1 MLKPMPPDSVARY
14 SFTGIVTKPNW
25 IAPRHMDRAISSYS
39 HLKLRGGH
47 PTPRTI
53 PSLFGPGADPRLR
66 DMSEPT
72 ASPVPAIKP
81 DAEEQRAY
89 VLEDDPD
96 IAALEADILRD
107 LGFSVV
113 ICTRIVEL
121 GDLMALAL
129 PHLMVVDVMLPD
141 GDGGDI
147 TELLRNAWPGIPVV
161 FVSAASRER
170 LAELAPTGPVVAK
183 PFDIEAFSAAVLD
196 AVEAP
201 RALRSVS

>member
-1 MLKPMPPDSVARY
+1 
-14 SFTGIVTKPNW
+14 
-25 IAPRHMDRAISSYS
+25 
-39 HLKLRGGH
+39 
-47 PTPRTI
+47 
-53 PSLFGPGADPRLR
+53 
-66 DMSEPT
+66 MSEQI
-72 ASPVPAIKP
+72 ASPVPATSP

-113 ICTRIVEL
+113 TCSRIVEL

-129 PHLMVVDVMLPD
+129 PHLLVVDVMLPD

-170 LAELAPTGPVVAK
+170 LAELAPTGPVLAK
-183 PFDIEAFSAAVLD
+183 PFDVAAFGEAVAEAV
-196 AVEAP
+196 AAP
-201 RALRSVS
+201 RRLRPAS

>member
-1 MLKPMPPDSVARY
+1 
-14 SFTGIVTKPNW
+14 
-25 IAPRHMDRAISSYS
+25 
-39 HLKLRGGH
+39 
-47 PTPRTI
+47 
-53 PSLFGPGADPRLR
+53 
-66 DMSEPT
+66 MSEPT
-72 ASPVPAIKP
+72 ASPVPANPP

-113 ICTRIVEL
+113 TCTRIVEL

-129 PHLMVVDVMLPD
+129 PHLLVVDVMLPD

-183 PFDIEAFSAAVLD
+183 PFDIAAFSNAVLD
-196 AVEAP
+196 AVQAP
-201 RALRSVS
+201 RALRSAS

>member
-1 MLKPMPPDSVARY
+1 
-14 SFTGIVTKPNW
+14 
-25 IAPRHMDRAISSYS
+25 
-39 HLKLRGGH
+39 
-47 PTPRTI
+47 
-53 PSLFGPGADPRLR
+53 
-66 DMSEPT
+66 MSEPT
-72 ASPVPAIKP
+72 ASPVPTNAP
-81 DAEEQRAY
+81 EAEEQRAY

-96 IAALEADILRD
+96 IAGLEADILRD

-113 ICTRIVEL
+113 TCSRIVEL

-129 PHLMVVDVMLPD
+129 PHLLVVDVMLPD

-170 LAELAPTGPVVAK
+170 LAELAPAGPVVAK
-183 PFDIEAFSAAVLD
+183 PFDIEAFSRAVLD

-201 RALRSVS
+201 RVLRAS

>member
-1 MLKPMPPDSVARY
+1 
-14 SFTGIVTKPNW
+14 
-25 IAPRHMDRAISSYS
+25 
-39 HLKLRGGH
+39 
-47 PTPRTI
+47 
-53 PSLFGPGADPRLR
+53 
-66 DMSEPT
+66 MSEQT
-72 ASPVPAIKP
+72 ASPVPATSP

-113 ICTRIVEL
+113 TCSRIVEL

-129 PHLMVVDVMLPD
+129 PHLLVVDVMLPD

-170 LAELAPTGPVVAK
+170 LAELAPTGPVLAK
-183 PFDIEAFSAAVLD
+183 PFDVAAFGEAVAEAV
-196 AVEAP
+196 AAP
-201 RALRSVS
+201 RRLRPAS